1 LCDGAGLATF
11 CSRPLRRLHRHFWL
25 VEFFMSLAQLS
36 DESVRI
42 LYESIRKQIAED
54 ITSGV
59 PERLMGEAAR
69 QREEQLREEMDRRH
83 MRFTPI
89 DWPG

>member
-1 LCDGAGLATF
+1 
-11 CSRPLRRLHRHFWL
+11 L

-42 LYESIRKQIAED
+42 LSESIRKQIAED

-59 PERLMGEAAR
+59 PERLMGEAAK

-89 DWPG
+89 DWPA

>member
-1 LCDGAGLATF
+1 M
-11 CSRPLRRLHRHFWL
+11 S
-25 VEFFMSLAQLS
+25 FFLSLERLS

-42 LYESIRKQIAED
+42 LYESMRRQIAED
-54 ITSGV
+54 ISSGV
-59 PERLMGEAAR
+59 PERLNGDAAK

>member
-1 LCDGAGLATF
+1 M
-11 CSRPLRRLHRHFWL
+11 S
-25 VEFFMSLAQLS
+25 FFLSLERLS

-42 LYESIRKQIAED
+42 LYESMRRQIAED
-54 ITSGV
+54 ISSGV
-59 PERLMGEAAR
+59 PERLMDDAAK

>member
-1 LCDGAGLATF
+1 
-11 CSRPLRRLHRHFWL
+11 
-25 VEFFMSLAQLS
+25 M
-36 DESVRI
+36 RI
-42 LYESIRKQIAED
+42 LYESMRRQIAED
-54 ITSGV
+54 ISSGV
-59 PERLMGEAAR
+59 PERLMDDAAK

>member
-1 LCDGAGLATF
+1 M
-11 CSRPLRRLHRHFWL
+11 S
-25 VEFFMSLAQLS
+25 FFLSLERLS

-42 LYESIRKQIAED
+42 LYESMRRQIAED
-54 ITSGV
+54 ISSGV
-59 PERLMGEAAR
+59 PERLMDDAAK

-89 DWPG
+89 DWLG